1 MKNNEIC
8 IEVKCFNLKITLECG
23 QCFRWKKV
31 DNVNNYDQYLGII
44 KDRVVLIRQEEN
56 KLYITSNN
64 MKNIEEVIIKYFDLN
79 VDYESIEKNIIK
91 IDYNIKNAVRN
102 STGLR
107 LLNQDFFETLI
118 SYIISA
124 NNNIPRISKSIEEIS
139 KRYGEKVEFS
149 DDFNYLFPN
158 LENCYYLFPKLEV
171 LKNITEEE
179 FKSCGVGFRDKYIK
193 NAIEKI
199 SNESISFEE
208 LNKLETFKIKEKL
221 LEFNGIGPK
230 VSDCILLFSF
240 GRKEVF
246 PIDVWVERVMK
257 KLYFEKINE
266 NINKNM
272 ILEYANKNFSDFAG
286 IIQEHL
292 FYNIRE
298 KLI

>member
-44 KDRVVLIRQEEN
+44 KDRVILIRQEEN
-56 KLYITSNN
+56 KLYITSND
-64 MKNIEEVIIKYFDLN
+64 MKNIEDVIIRYFDLD
-79 VDYESIEKNIIK
+79 VDYEAIEESIIK
-91 IDYNIKNAVRN
+91 IDDNIKSAVEN

-107 LLNQDFFETLI
+107 ILNQDFFETLI

-139 KRYGEKVEFS
+139 KRYGEKIEFS
-149 DDFNYLFPN
+149 DDFYYLFPK
-158 LENCYYLFPKLEV
+158 LEKCYYLFPKQEV

-193 NAIEKI
+193 SAVDKFL
-199 SNESISFEE
+199 NEEIKFEE
-208 LNKLETFKIKEKL
+208 LNKLTTFEIKEEL
-221 LEFNGIGPK
+221 LKFQGIGPK

-257 KLYFEKINE
+257 KLYFKEDENVTKNE
-266 NINKNM
+266 
-272 ILEYANKNFSDFAG
+272 ILEYSNNNFSNFAG

>member
-31 DNVNNYDQYLGII
+31 DTVNNYDQYLGII
-44 KDRVVLIRQEEN
+44 KDRVVLVRQEEN

-64 MKNIEEVIIKYFDLN
+64 MENIEEVIIKYFDLD

-91 IDYNIKNAVRN
+91 IDCNIKNAVKN

-158 LENCYYLFPKLEV
+158 LEKCYYLFPTFEV

-193 NAIEKI
+193 NAIEKKL
-199 SNESISFEE
+199 NENISFEE

-257 KLYFEKINE
+257 KLYFEKTNE

-272 ILEYANKNFSDFAG
+272 ILEYANENFSNFAG

>member
-31 DNVNNYDQYLGII
+31 DSVNNYDQYLGII

-56 KLYITSNN
+56 KLYIFSND
-64 MKNIEEVIIKYFDLN
+64 MKNIEEVIIKYFDLDI
-79 VDYESIEKNIIK
+79 DYEVIEKDIIK
-91 IDYNIKNAVRN
+91 IDPMIEKAVLN

-107 LLNQDFFETLI
+107 ILNQDFFETLI

-139 KRYGEKVEFS
+139 RRYGEKIEFGE
-149 DDFNYLFPN
+149 DFCYLFPN
-158 LENCYYLFPKLEV
+158 LDNCYYLFPKIEV
-171 LKNITEEE
+171 LKDITEEE

-193 NAIEKI
+193 SAINKFLIEDL
-199 SNESISFEE
+199 SFEK
-208 LNKLETFKIKEKL
+208 LNKLETYKIKEKL
-221 LEFNGIGPK
+221 IEFNGIGPK
-230 VSDCILLFSF
+230 VSDCILLFAF
-240 GRKEVF
+240 GRKEIF
-246 PIDVWVERVMK
+246 PIDVWVNRVMK
-257 KLYFEKINE
+257 KLYFTEENK
-266 NINKNM
+266 NINNTI
-272 ILEYANKNFSDFAG
+272 ILEYANKNFLNYAG
-286 IIQEHL
+286 IVQEHL

>member
-31 DNVNNYDQYLGII
+31 YTVNNYDQYLGII

-56 KLYITSNN
+56 KLYITSND
-64 MKNIEEVIIKYFDLN
+64 MKNIEDVIIRYFDLD
-79 VDYESIEKNIIK
+79 VDYEAIEESIIK
-91 IDYNIKNAVRN
+91 IDDNIKSAVEN

-107 LLNQDFFETLI
+107 ILNQDFFETLI

-139 KRYGEKVEFS
+139 KRYGEKIEFS
-149 DDFNYLFPN
+149 DDFYYLFPK
-158 LENCYYLFPKLEV
+158 LEKCYYLFPKQEV

-193 NAIEKI
+193 SAVDKFL
-199 SNESISFEE
+199 NEEIKFEE
-208 LNKLETFKIKEKL
+208 LNKLTTFEIKEEL
-221 LEFNGIGPK
+221 LKFQGIGPK

-257 KLYFEKINE
+257 KLYFKEDENVTKNE
-266 NINKNM
+266 
-272 ILEYANKNFSDFAG
+272 ILEYSNNNFSNFAG

>member
-31 DNVNNYDQYLGII
+31 DTVNNYDQYLGII
-44 KDRVVLIRQEEN
+44 KDRVILIRQEEN
-56 KLYITSNN
+56 KLYITSND
-64 MKNIEEVIIKYFDLN
+64 MKNIEDVIIRYFDLD
-79 VDYESIEKNIIK
+79 VDYEAIEESIIK
-91 IDYNIKNAVRN
+91 IDDNIKSAVEN

-107 LLNQDFFETLI
+107 ILNQDFFETLI

-124 NNNIPRISKSIEEIS
+124 NNNIPKISKSIEEIS
-139 KRYGEKVEFS
+139 KRYGEKIEFS
-149 DDFNYLFPN
+149 DDFYYLFPK
-158 LENCYYLFPKLEV
+158 LEKCYYLFPKQEV

-193 NAIEKI
+193 SAVDKFL
-199 SNESISFEE
+199 NEEIKFEE
-208 LNKLETFKIKEKL
+208 LNKLTTFEIKEEL
-221 LEFNGIGPK
+221 LKFQGIGPK

-257 KLYFEKINE
+257 KLYFKEDENVTKNE
-266 NINKNM
+266 
-272 ILEYANKNFSDFAG
+272 ILEYSNNNFSNFAG